1 MVVPKDDKVFIK
13 YKEFVHLF
21 DIDLLKFYTDYDPEY
36 KGYIL
41 TKDIKDYFK
50 LLKWEITED

>member
-50 LLKWEITED
+50 